1 VSQEELA
8 ALEELAEEGVSQEEL
23 AALEELAEE
32 GVSLVA

>member
-8 ALEELAEEGVSQEEL
+8 ALEELAGEGVSQEEL